1 MEGGHRKT
9 TPPLQQGALGFR
21 QWSNPKRLKGVLKNQ
36 TSSETSLEFFVK
48 CSPITFLVNLYI
60 NRLGNKGEVMM
71 WCQYDQVLVAPDIF
85 DFHISNI
92 YRTIHPGNLTWDHY
106 QQWWLGKCISFQI
119 LQILG
124 IYVKFPPGGKGYAL
138 KKKSKKVLQQ
148 RWIFN
153 TLYIH
158 SRIPAQDAYLKE
170 TELAKEARPQEF
182 WWPRSPSILT

>member
-71 WCQYDQVLVAPDIF
+71 
-85 DFHISNI
+85 
-92 YRTIHPGNLTWDHY
+92 
-106 QQWWLGKCISFQI
+106 
-119 LQILG
+119 
-124 IYVKFPPGGKGYAL
+124 
-138 KKKSKKVLQQ
+138 
-148 RWIFN
+148 
-153 TLYIH
+153 
-158 SRIPAQDAYLKE
+158 
-170 TELAKEARPQEF
+170 
-182 WWPRSPSILT
+182 